1 MDRILSIVSVFSVI
15 WSNVLLSVISDN
27 EYFKGYPG
35 TPGCRRLLIL
45 MYSIYLLTLF
55 YNIFTICFC
64 RKVQK
69 EKQTS
74 KAPGICSI
82 AGTVFFTVIAVI
94 FSFAVTVVAITGGV

>member
-1 MDRILSIVSVFSVI
+1 MDRILSILSVFSVI
-15 WSNVLLSVISDN
+15 WSNILLFAISDN

-35 TPGCRRLLIL
+35 SPGCRRALIL

-55 YNIFTICFC
+55 YNIFTIFFC
-64 RKVQK
+64 RKVKK

-74 KAPGICSI
+74 KVPSVCSI
-82 AGTVFFTVIAVI
+82 AGTVMFTMIAII